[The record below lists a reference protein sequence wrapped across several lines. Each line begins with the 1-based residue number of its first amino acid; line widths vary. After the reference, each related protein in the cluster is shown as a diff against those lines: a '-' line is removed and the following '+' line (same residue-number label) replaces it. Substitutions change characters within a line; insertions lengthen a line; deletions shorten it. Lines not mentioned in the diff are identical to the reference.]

1 MSHNPFRRCSE
12 APMQRIQSVFRGCSS
27 KHVRILKAA
36 GVRKTGKFDQRTLCS
51 ATREE
56 LKEC

>member
-1 MSHNPFRRCSE
+1 
-12 APMQRIQSVFRGCSS
+12 MQRIQSVFRGCSS

-36 GVRKTGKFDQRTLCS
+36 GVMKTGKFDQRTLCS